1 MDALQYTLHFCSPA
15 EQNVAAQLCANQA
28 RRPLSERNPTYIH
41 FISDLNQHHAAVQ
54 ITITPLSLPQIQ
66 KQTIFYPRYRY
77 VTCCRDI
84 SLEDAQCRIEK
95 AVQCIIDAFYQ
106 IGRWDLSNKECYTR
120 DFQHP
125 LDAVEATCLSS
136 AKSLLH
142 RYILSITRD
151 SGDDGNLDVNGEDSF
166 VSLEGEKTLAGPKN
180 PCTSTPSKNLDGQK
194 RKASL
199 SRREK
204 ISNHDN
210 PEIVGLYAAGQ
221 KQKRQKIN
229 DMGVVEDLEPAPAE
243 PAPAEP
249 APAEPA
255 PADPVP
261 DAGAEADE
269 EVNRLASKFISKFFE
284 GIKSL
289 ASMPKSVAH
298 LQVQDC
304 TQDYFIEQLVQNSNE
319 IKNQG
324 RSLSWCYLFLAGT
337 IWSSRRSLPTQT
349 VGEVRQDCSQA
360 KRTAIRWGGT
370 AKVVNA
376 VVKILYPN
384 WKIKAY
390 LVYHALAAKH
400 YALSDIASLSKG
412 KHPKVVKKIVEG
424 LHDRQPDNLVVEWP
438 LFDPALHLSQLLKF
452 EYEATCSALGLP
464 SLGQLPVATG
474 TSMTEQIQ
482 YASLDQPPLSGR
494 ILTEGQWGILSSN
507 DVTLQSGTSESPM
520 ISEELWR
527 LFDVPM
533 MDDESWRAMFNLR
546 MENSMFPMIN
556 DESSNAL
563 RLNESVESR
572 RASYLQSSNQYV
584 R

>member
-1 MDALQYTLHFCSPA
+1 MNRS
-15 EQNVAAQLCANQA
+15 
-28 RRPLSERNPTYIH
+28 
-41 FISDLNQHHAAVQ
+41 
-54 ITITPLSLPQIQ
+54 
-66 KQTIFYPRYRY
+66 
-77 VTCCRDI
+77 
-84 SLEDAQCRIEK
+84 
-95 AVQCIIDAFYQ
+95 
-106 IGRWDLSNKECYTR
+106 YTR

-125 LDAVEATCLSS
+125 LDAVEATCLFS
-136 AKSLLH
+136 AKSLLD

-199 SRREK
+199 SRKEK

-229 DMGVVEDLEPAPAE
+229 DMGVVEDLGMSRGKLEEDRSAQSVS
-243 PAPAEP
+243 EP

-390 LVYHALAAKH
+390 LVYHALAGR
-400 YALSDIASLSKG
+400 S
-412 KHPKVVKKIVEG
+412 
-424 LHDRQPDNLVVEWP
+424 R
-438 LFDPALHLSQLLKF
+438 HLDS
-452 EYEATCSALGLP
+452 
-464 SLGQLPVATG
+464 
-474 TSMTEQIQ
+474 
-482 YASLDQPPLSGR
+482 
-494 ILTEGQWGILSSN
+494 
-507 DVTLQSGTSESPM
+507 
-520 ISEELWR
+520 
-527 LFDVPM
+527 
-533 MDDESWRAMFNLR
+533 
-546 MENSMFPMIN
+546 
-556 DESSNAL
+556 
-563 RLNESVESR
+563 
-572 RASYLQSSNQYV
+572 
-584 R
+584 